1 MEKVMVGNI
10 TAEDLKDRLGF
21 HFVTVA
27 ITADDALLSIP
38 LTKGGMEFFEQ
49 ESTLASAVKT
59 YRISLEGLTKAGK
72 QEGVLQLTCLF
83 KENDKDN
90 VSDDEVNAT
99 YSIAQPDLAA
109 LLLSTDNPL
118 IVAEVGLATDNE
130 DWIKG
135 NGELLSNI
143 VVFLTNCLKNY
154 LRVTAQ
160 GTVKTTFIFHTG
172 FDGFGDIM
180 TAEGYS
186 IVRVTKG
193 NEEEGF
199 VCWVDKLSAGTSRF
213 TQVTRNEATED
224 DSKGTEDNDYLDKLI
239 QMTEPEPYEAVIETT
254 SDDFELD
261 K

>member
-21 HFVTVA
+21 HSVTVD
-27 ITADDALLSIP
+27 ITADDAMLSIP
-38 LTKGGMEFFEQ
+38 LTKEDMEFFEQ

-59 YRISLEGLTKAGK
+59 YRISLEGLTKAGQ

-83 KENDKDN
+83 KVNDKDN
-90 VSDDEVNAT
+90 VSDGEVNAT
-99 YSIAQPDLAA
+99 YSMVQPDLAA

-118 IVAEVGLATDNE
+118 IVAEVGLTTDNE

-135 NGELLSNI
+135 NGELLSNV

-154 LRVTAQ
+154 LRVTGQ
-160 GTVKTTFIFHTG
+160 GTVKTTFVFHTG
-172 FDGFGDIM
+172 FNGFGDVM
-180 TAEGYS
+180 RDAGYT

-193 NEEEGF
+193 GEEDGII
-199 VCWVDKLSAGTSRF
+199 CWVDKLTEGTSRF
-213 TQVTRNEATED
+213 TQVTRNEGTDTEETE
-224 DSKGTEDNDYLDKLI
+224 GTEDNSYLNNIIK
-239 QMTEPEPYEAVIETT
+239 MAEPESYDTDP
-254 SDDFELD
+254 DDFELD